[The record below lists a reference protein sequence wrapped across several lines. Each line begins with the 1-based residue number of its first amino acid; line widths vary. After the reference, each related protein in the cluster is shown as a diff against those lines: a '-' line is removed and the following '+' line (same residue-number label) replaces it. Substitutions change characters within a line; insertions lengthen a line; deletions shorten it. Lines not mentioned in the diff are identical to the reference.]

1 MRKVET
7 RRSGILGSSSSHLA
21 LGLIAA
27 ITMGGASA
35 PAWAADDAETATEA
49 DTDAADTGAEILVE
63 GRRSTDVIEAGP
75 LGSRTILETPFS
87 VGTADTEQIKRIA
100 ATTIDAAFN
109 YDPSIRSNNSGIASG
124 NTFSIR
130 GQSVDLTNGYKY
142 DGLAFP
148 YWFQDHPIEAV
159 EQIQVLK
166 GAGGFVYGYA
176 SPSGVVNFVS
186 KKPTDE
192 LVVSANLGI
201 RSSDIWRAHV
211 DVGGPLSKDGSTAF
225 RFNVVEEQGTL
236 YNGAYNKNTF
246 AQLWLQGDIT
256 PDLTWSVDGYYQR
269 TWQARQSNTVSFTT
283 AVTALAKINGADFN
297 LASDSTH
304 KFNDINQVTGRLNYQ
319 VNSDWKVSGALRY
332 SALDERFT
340 GNTAQIYNN
349 AGDYRIGVLGMNRKF
364 TYYIGQLSFEGT
376 FHTGAIEHTLVGGFD
391 YLDINYDYDYN
402 PYTATRTPT
411 VSFDFNLTGNLH
423 TGNVPDWAYASYT
436 RSDGQVVTGR
446 QFQRPPN
453 WFRYQEIRQRGL
465 FLSDTLK
472 LGNAELMLGGRYT
485 FYKEINDEPVLLDTR
500 YNERSFTPVA
510 ALSYDVTRGA
520 RVYVSY
526 VQALQ
531 RGAQAP
537 ADALNYGESFGPI
550 KSRQLEAGIKVD
562 RGDWGGTLAAFRS
575 TVPSE
580 FLNTDRNWVRDGE
593 RRFQGIEFDAHWQAT
608 PELLLKAGAAY
619 LDAIQT
625 KASSPALVGKKVPGA
640 TAFQASGFIEYAP
653 AFLPGFSAFGGVR
666 YSGKAYGQVTNTFVY
681 KAVTVGD
688 AGISYQLPLEG
699 RSATLSA
706 NVQNITNEGYWVPGS
721 GGTTLTG
728 GAPRTFSL
736 NLAVSTGPIER
747 ADSSAGNL
755 DGAISDSGFYIG
767 AAAGGLKANRSDFD
781 IRARVDPAQGI
792 VRDGLRTSYKT
803 GWEVAGRLG
812 YDFGLLRT
820 ELELARQQFE
830 LKRAALA
837 STAVPIDLAGSPAGT
852 YDHPS
857 GTTRIQSIMANGLFD
872 IATGSRWTLEVGGGI
887 GIARVNQHRWT
898 LEADNADVPF
908 AYENK
913 VNFAWQALAGIRY
926 GLTDRLEAT
935 LRYRYFN
942 VNDVFL
948 QTTTANALEGAFR
961 SHNVLVGLNY
971 NL

>member
-1 MRKVET
+1 MREKAT
-7 RRSGILGSSSSHLA
+7 RRSAILGSSSSHLA
-21 LGLIAA
+21 LGLMAA

-35 PAWAADDAETATEA
+35 PAWAAEDAEA
-49 DTDAADTGAEILVE
+49 AADTGAEILVE
-63 GRRSTDVIEAGP
+63 GQRSKNVIEAGP

-87 VGTADTEQIKRIA
+87 VGTADTDQIKRIA

-192 LVVSANLGI
+192 LVATTNLGI

-211 DVGGPLSKDGSTAF
+211 DIGGPLSKDGSTAF
-225 RFNVVEEQGTL
+225 RFNAVEEQGTL

-246 AQLWLQGDIT
+246 AQIWLQGDIT

-269 TWQARQSNTVSFTT
+269 TWQEKQSNTVSFTSG
-283 AVTALAKINGADFN
+283 VTSLATVSGADFN

-340 GNTAQIYNN
+340 GNTAQITNN

-364 TYYIGQLSFEGT
+364 TYYIGQLSFEGS
-376 FHTGAIEHTLVGGFD
+376 FHTGAIEHNLVGGFD
-391 YLDINYDYDYN
+391 YLDVNYDYDYN
-402 PYTATRTPT
+402 PYTSTRTPA
-411 VSFDFNLTGNLH
+411 VSFDFNLTGNLY
-423 TGNVPDWAYASYT
+423 TGIVPDWAYASYT

-485 FYKEINDEPVLLDTR
+485 FYKESNFEPVLADTK
-500 YNERSFTPVA
+500 YNENSFTPVA

-537 ADALNYGESFGPI
+537 ANALNYGESFGPI
-550 KSRQLEAGIKVD
+550 KSKQYEAGFKVD
-562 RGDWGGTLAAFRS
+562 RGTWGGTLAAFRS

-580 FLNTDRNWVRDGE
+580 FVNTASYWVRDGE

-640 TAFQASGFIEYAP
+640 TAFQASGFIEYEP
-653 AFLPGFSAFGGVR
+653 AFFPGFSAFGGVR
-666 YSGKAYGQVTNTFVY
+666 YSGKSYGQVTNTFIY
-681 KAVTVGD
+681 KPVAIGD
-688 AGISYQLPLEG
+688 LGISYELPAGG
-699 RSATLSA
+699 RSVKLSG
-706 NVQNITNEGYWVPGS
+706 NIQNITNEWYWVPGS
-721 GGTTLTG
+721 GGTTLTA
-728 GAPRTFSL
+728 GAPRTFNL
-736 NLAVSTGPIER
+736 NLTVSTGPIER
-747 ADSSAGNL
+747 RDSVAGDL
-755 DGAISDSGFYIG
+755 GGTTQDGGFYIG
-767 AAAGGLKANRSDFD
+767 AAAGGLKVNGGDFD
-781 IRARVDPAQGI
+781 IRARVNPAQGE
-792 VRDGLRTSYKT
+792 VRDGLETSYKT

-830 LKRAALA
+830 LKHATLN
-837 STAVPIDLAGSPAGT
+837 STAVPIDLSNSPAGT
-852 YDHPS
+852 YDDPS

-898 LEADNADVPF
+898 LEADNAGIPF
-908 AYENK
+908 SYENK
-913 VNFAWQALAGIRY
+913 VNFAWQALAGVRY
-926 GLTDRLEAT
+926 SLTDRLEAT
-935 LRYRYFN
+935 LRYRYLN
-942 VNDVFL
+942 VDDVFL
-948 QTTTANALEGAFR
+948 QTTTANALEGAVR
-961 SHNVLVGLNY
+961 THNVLVGLNY
-971 NL
+971 HL

>member
-1 MRKVET
+1 MRKVAA
-7 RRSGILGSSSSHLA
+7 RRLSILGASSSHLA
-21 LGLIAA
+21 LGLMATVAIAG
-27 ITMGGASA
+27 TSA
-35 PAWAADDAETATEA
+35 PAWAAEEEGAA
-49 DTDAADTGAEILVE
+49 DAADTGAEILVE
-63 GRRSTDVIEAGP
+63 GRRSKDVIEAGP

-87 VGTADTEQIKRIA
+87 VGTADTDQIKRIA

-159 EQIQVLK
+159 DQIQVLK

-186 KKPTDE
+186 KKPTDD
-192 LVVSANLGI
+192 LVVSADLSL
-201 RSSDIWRAHV
+201 RSSTIWRAHV
-211 DVGGPLSKDGSTAF
+211 DIGGPLSDGGSTKF
-225 RFNVVEEQGTL
+225 RFNAVEEQGTL

-269 TWQARQSNTVSFTT
+269 TWQSRQSNTVSFTT
-283 AVTALAKINGADFN
+283 AVTSLPTIDGADFN
-297 LASDSTH
+297 LASASTH

-319 VNSDWKVSGALRY
+319 VDSDWKISGALRY

-364 TYYIGQLSFEGT
+364 TYYVGQLSFEGN
-376 FHTGAIEHTLVGGFD
+376 FHTGALEHTLVGGFD
-391 YLDINYDYDYN
+391 YLDVNYDYDYN
-402 PYTATRTPT
+402 PYTTTRVPT
-411 VSFDFNLTGNLH
+411 VSFDFNLTGNLY
-423 TGNVPDWAYASYT
+423 TGTVPDWGTASYT
-436 RSDGQVVTGR
+436 RADGQVVTGR

-485 FYKEINDEPVLLDTR
+485 FYRESNDEPVLVDTK
-500 YNERSFTPVA
+500 YNEKSFTPVA
-510 ALSYDVTRGA
+510 ALSYDVVHGA
-520 RVYVSY
+520 RIYVSY

-537 ADALNYGESFGPI
+537 ANALNYGESFGPI
-550 KSRQLEAGIKVD
+550 KSKQYEAGIKVD
-562 RGDWGGTLAAFRS
+562 RGTWGGTLAAFRS

-580 FLNTDRNWVRDGE
+580 FLNTQSYWVRDGE
-593 RRFQGIEFDAHWQAT
+593 RRFQGVEFDAHWQAT
-608 PELLLKAGAAY
+608 PELLLKVGAAY
-619 LDAIQT
+619 LDAVQT

-640 TAFQASGFIEYAP
+640 TAFQTSGFVEYSP
-653 AFLPGFSAFGGVR
+653 AFLPGVSAFGGVR
-666 YSGKAYGQVTNTFVY
+666 YSGKAYGQVTNTFIY
-681 KAVTVGD
+681 KPVTVGD
-688 AGISYQLPLEG
+688 AGLSYQLPIEG
-699 RSATLSA
+699 RSVTVSG
-706 NVQNITNEGYWVPGS
+706 NVQNITNEWYWVPGS
-721 GGTTLTG
+721 GGTTLTA

-736 NLAVSTGPIER
+736 NLSVSTGPIER
-747 ADSSAGNL
+747 RDGRDELGAGE
-755 DGAISDSGFYIG
+755 GVADSGFYIG
-767 AAAGGLKANRSDFD
+767 ASAGGLKVNGSDFD
-781 IRARVDPAQGI
+781 VRARVNPALGV
-792 VRDGLRTSYKT
+792 VRNGLKTSYKT

-830 LKRAALA
+830 LKQATLAASSIPLDTA
-837 STAVPIDLAGSPAGT
+837 SSAAGT
-852 YDHPS
+852 YDDPS
-857 GTTRIQSIMANGLFD
+857 GTTRIQSILANGLFD
-872 IATGSRWTLEVGGGI
+872 IGTGSRWALEVGGGI

-898 LEADNADVPF
+898 LDEGDARTLF

-913 VNFAWQALAGIRY
+913 LNFAWQAIAGVRY
-926 GLTDRLEAT
+926 SVTDRLEAT

-942 VNDVFL
+942 VENAFL
-948 QTTTANALEGAFR
+948 QTTTANALEGSFR
-961 SHNVLVGLNY
+961 THNVLVGLNY
-971 NL
+971 HL